1 MSEQLETV
9 ARFND
14 LTQARSAHTALEAA
28 GISSTLQDQHMGSI
42 DWGLMPAMGGLRL
55 QVKSEDAAR
64 AREIVDGLGVDA
76 AYAESELSEPAG
88 PEEQAYRDA
97 SRRRKRLVVLV
108 SFLILFLP
116 ALIAIILNSLL

>member
-1 MSEQLETV
+1 MSQQLETV

-28 GISSTLQDQHMGSI
+28 GISSTLQDQNMGSI

-55 QVKSEDAAR
+55 QVKSEDAAS
-64 AREIVDGLGVDA
+64 ALEIVDGLGVEVTDD
-76 AYAESELSEPAG
+76 ESELNEPDN
-88 PEEQAYRDA
+88 PEERAYRDS

-108 SFLILFLP
+108 SFLILLLP
-116 ALIAIILNSLL
+116 TLIAMIVSWLP